1 MSIFRIINKN
11 DNKII
16 QKRKASEVSIYFLG
30 RRISAYMVIK
40 SDETG
45 DRLVNLDPAKGD
57 VSVIEQI
64 LEAA

>member
-45 DRLVNLDPAKGD
+45 DRLVNLDPAQGD